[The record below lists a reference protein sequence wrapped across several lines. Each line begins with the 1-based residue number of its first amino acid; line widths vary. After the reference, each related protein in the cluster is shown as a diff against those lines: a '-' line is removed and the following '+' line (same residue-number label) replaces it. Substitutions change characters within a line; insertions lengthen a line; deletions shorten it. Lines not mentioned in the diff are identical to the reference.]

1 MNYYLLNTGF
11 SFGKL
16 AEATVLE
23 LIVIGLFVLGIRQ
36 LVKGIRFSKLIKSI
50 LNENYTLYQF
60 TKTANDAASR
70 ERLVLSTINEIR
82 RLQPNMN
89 YFLLNARVGFEI
101 NAFTQKSVIRIA
113 LVLIKWL
120 RYPLIL
126 VFVGL
131 ISIFISIIISNLQA
145 I

>member
-1 MNYYLLNTGF
+1 MNFYLLNTGF

-82 RLQPNMN
+82 RIQPNMN
-89 YFLLNARVGFEI
+89 YFFLNARVGFEI
-101 NAFTQKSVIRIA
+101 HAFTQKPVIRI
-113 LVLIKWL
+113 LLLPVKWL

-126 VFVGL
+126 VLVGL
-131 ISIFISIIISNLQA
+131 IVIFISIIISNLQA